1 MASLEH
7 TTRLLKEKTNQMEI
21 DRIKRQELEEA
32 LLHSQKMKAVG
43 QLTGGLAHDFNNLLA
58 VIIGSLELVEPDAR
72 DAPRLSR
79 ALKAAER
86 GALLTQRLLAFSRK
100 QALHPQ
106 AVAMAP
112 LLENLS
118 ELMRHS
124 LPATLSTEIEAQ
136 SPAWPAW
143 IDVGQLENALINL
156 VMNARDAMAGRDG
169 VIKIRTESAGHLQQR
184 PAAGYG
190 GPGGD
195 RSWQRDV
202 AGGESPGV

>member
-1 MASLEH
+1 
-7 TTRLLKEKTNQMEI
+7 
-21 DRIKRQELEEA
+21 
-32 LLHSQKMKAVG
+32 
-43 QLTGGLAHDFNNLLA
+43 
-58 VIIGSLELVEPDAR
+58 
-72 DAPRLSR
+72 
-79 ALKAAER
+79 
-86 GALLTQRLLAFSRK
+86 
-100 QALHPQ
+100 
-106 AVAMAP
+106 MAP

-169 VIKIRTESAGHLQQR
+169 VIKIRTRISGS
-184 PAAGYG
+184 PAAAASGRIWW
-190 GPGGD
+190 PRGD